1 MPLIN
6 CKVKLKL
13 KWTKHCVLF
22 VLGTENI
29 DANSNNVVFTTI
41 DTKLYVH
48 VVTSLEK
55 ENQKL
60 LKLLSREFERS
71 LYWNE

>member
-1 MPLIN
+1 MIN

-13 KWTKHCVLF
+13 KWTKQCVLF

-29 DANSNNVVFTTI
+29 DANSNNVVFTTK
-41 DTKLYVH
+41 DTKLYVP
-48 VVTSLEK
+48 VATSLAK
-55 ENQKL
+55 DNQKVS
-60 LKLLSREFERS
+60 KLLSREFERS

>member
-1 MPLIN
+1 MSLIN

>member
-6 CKVKLKL
+6 CKVKLKP
-13 KWTKHCVLF
+13 KWTKQCVLF

-29 DANSNNVVFTTI
+29 DANSNNVVFTTK
-41 DTKLYVH
+41 DTKLYVP
-48 VVTSLEK
+48 VATSLAK
-55 ENQKL
+55 DNQKVS
-60 LKLLSREFERS
+60 KLLSREFERS

>member
-1 MPLIN
+1 MSLIN

-22 VLGTENI
+22 VLVTENI
-29 DANSNNVVFTTI
+29 DANSNNVVFTTKG
-41 DTKLYVH
+41 TKLYVP
-48 VVTSLEK
+48 VVTSFAK
-55 ENQKL
+55 ENQKVS
-60 LKLLSREFERS
+60 KLLSREFERC

>member
-1 MPLIN
+1 MIN

-22 VLGTENI
+22 VRGTENI
-29 DANSNNVVFTTI
+29 DANSNNAVFTTK
-41 DTKLYVH
+41 DTKLYVP
-48 VVTSLEK
+48 VVTSLAK
-55 ENQKL
+55 DNQKVS
-60 LKLLSREFERS
+60 KLLSREFERS